1 MNVVGNKRH
10 LTLVIRLL
18 VDAQGQVQQ
27 GVVVD
32 VCGQQVG
39 HFQHVVHVPLIIAG
53 WLAAW
58 AQGHKGERPSQNP
71 S

>member
-1 MNVVGNKRH
+1 MNRAAVTQVADKRY
-10 LTLVIRLL
+10 LTLVLRLL

-32 VCGQQVG
+32 VYGQQVG
-39 HFQHVVHVPLIIAG
+39 HFQQVGHLPTIVAG

-58 AQGHKGERPSQNP
+58 LQGQKPA
-71 S
+71 